1 MASVKAAL
9 RSPLFPIWLVIFLL
23 PIGRSSELGT
33 LVCLIGTV
41 LLFVRDPDALSG
53 HPGARLLLWLWAAYF
68 VAALMSA
75 PDALRA
81 GRSWLSVAG
90 YLRYVP
96 LGLYL
101 CFAVRRRSRLEQLLT
116 ATAVVVALWTLD
128 AWVQALTGYSLGG
141 SAQELRVTGIFG
153 ADNMKLGPVLASLSP
168 LVLWVAGRRWQRVG
182 LILAFGFMLGPI
194 LLAGSRA
201 GWLTYGLVGLAFAWH
216 ESRGVGRFALWCASA
231 CVVAALAGA
240 LAWQY
245 SPRFHARAEQSLEAF
260 SGSEAGVNTALSGRL
275 DIWDVAW
282 RMYLAHPVNGV
293 GVRDFRYAYP
303 DFAPHDDHFVVD
315 ESCGKGEG
323 ACHPHQVVLEV
334 ATNTGTLGLLVWMA
348 AVVLGWRRWRG
359 VTTKA
364 REVAFPASVA
374 LAVTLFPL
382 NTHLAFYSAWWG
394 LLFWWLL
401 GLWCAALY
409 VRDDTGD
416 DAG

>member
-1 MASVKAAL
+1 MAFLKAAL
-9 RSPLFPIWLVIFLL
+9 RSPLLPVWLVIFLL
-23 PIGRSSELGT
+23 PVGRMSELGT
-33 LVCLIGTV
+33 LLCLIGTV
-41 LLFVRDPDALSG
+41 LLFVRDPAALSG

-68 VAALMSA
+68 GAALLSA
-75 PDALRA
+75 PDALRP
-81 GRSWLSVAG
+81 GRSWLTVAG

-116 ATAVVVALWTLD
+116 ATAVVVALWALD

-141 SAQELRVTGIFG
+141 PAQEVRVTGIFG
-153 ADNMKLGPVLASLSP
+153 AGNMKLGPVLATLSP
-168 LVLWVAGRRWQRVG
+168 LVLWAAQRRWKRIG

-201 GWLTYGLVGLAFAWH
+201 GWLTYALVGVAFAWH
-216 ESRGVGRFALWCASA
+216 ESRGIGRFALWCASA
-231 CVVAALAGA
+231 CVVAALAGV

-245 SPRFHARAEQSLEAF
+245 SPRFHARAEQSLQALG
-260 SGSEAGVNTALSGRL
+260 GSEADLNHALSGRL
-275 DIWDVAW
+275 DIWDTAW
-282 RMYLAHPVNGV
+282 NVYLAHPVNGV

-303 DFAPHDDHFVVD
+303 AFAPRDDHFVVA

-323 ACHPHQVVLEV
+323 ACHPHQLLLEV
-334 ATNTGTLGLLVWMA
+334 ATNTGTLGLLAWLAA
-348 AVVLGWRRWRG
+348 AVLALVRWRG
-359 VTTKA
+359 VTAKA
-364 REVAFPASVA
+364 RDMAFPATLALGVA
-374 LAVTLFPL
+374 LFPL

-409 VRDDTGD
+409 VRDDSGE
-416 DAG
+416 AA